1 MIGCGDGIYLGG
13 INMDYGSPV
22 GIAGYLLVGGAVVVV
37 LLNIY
42 SWIYN
47 LFSHSGAKDY
57 KNLRRDAKIVNVKQ
71 YTVGSKN
78 DKKIRTTVVFDD
90 GFEYISHKT
99 DRDDS
104 FFSYRIQVTEATRK
118 KILEDAMQAHQKAC
132 NNVRI

>member
-1 MIGCGDGIYLGG
+1 
-13 INMDYGSPV
+13 MDYGSPV
-22 GIAGYLLVGGAVVVV
+22 GFWGYVFLGGVV
-37 LLNIY
+37 LVAILNLY

-47 LFSHSGAKDY
+47 LFSHSTVKDC
-57 KNLRRDAKIVNVKQ
+57 KNLRRDAKIVNVKRD
-71 YTVGSKN
+71 TVGSKN
-78 DKKIRTTVVFDD
+78 SKKIRTEVLFDD
-90 GFEYISHKT
+90 GFEFISHKT

>member
-1 MIGCGDGIYLGG
+1 MGLSVGEMVLIGIFAL
-13 INMDYGSPV
+13 I
-22 GIAGYLLVGGAVVVV
+22 V
-37 LLNIY
+37 LLNVY

-47 LFSHSGAKDY
+47 AFSHSSGNK

-71 YTVGSKN
+71 ETVGSKN
-78 DKKIRTTVVFDD
+78 NKKIRTTVVFDD

-132 NNVRI
+132 NNVCI

>member
-1 MIGCGDGIYLGG
+1 MIGCAVGIYLGG
-13 INMDYGSPV
+13 INIDYGSPV
-22 GIAGYLLVGGAVVVV
+22 GIVGYLLVGGAVLVA

-47 LFSHSGAKDY
+47 LFSHSSAKDY
-57 KNLRRDAKIVNVKQ
+57 KNLRHDAKIVNVNRD
-71 YTVGSKN
+71 TVGSKN

-104 FFSYRIQVTEATRK
+104 FFSYQIQITEATK
-118 KILEDAMQAHQKAC
+118 KEILVDAMEAHQKAC
-132 NNVRI
+132 NNAR